1 VRAGPSALS
10 SARSTWLT
18 FRLTGRNGADIGR
31 RGVLAAP
38 NEARGRG
45 SGKMPWTL
53 KIRVNSIGP
62 GSIQSKGIAA
72 LGGLDQRR
80 AATGC
85 GQAVLLS
92 PPLKIGSEHH
102 MSEQWGQ
109 ATAEPS
115 RCDCWLAGQATASRR
130 TIAGLSISANRT
142 PRHAARGGCVPPAP
156 LGTAVSSRR
165 ECLLS
170 GINFSTAGSGIGC
183 MYTGRVWRSA
193 PPKWLRQ

>member
-1 VRAGPSALS
+1 
-10 SARSTWLT
+10 
-18 FRLTGRNGADIGR
+18 
-31 RGVLAAP
+31 
-38 NEARGRG
+38 
-45 SGKMPWTL
+45 MPWTL
-53 KIRVNSIGP
+53 KIRVTSVGP
-62 GSIQSKGIAA
+62 GSMQSKGIAA

-165 ECLLS
+165 EWPPERDQLLY
-170 GINFSTAGSGIGC
+170 GRFRYRLHVHGSSMEIGPSQVVEAIDRDNLVRIL
-183 MYTGRVWRSA
+183 GS
-193 PPKWLRQ
+193 